1 MSQTNPTPVRT
12 RFAPSPSGPL
22 HVGGARTALFCWAY
36 AKAHGGSFILRIED
50 TDQKRSSD
58 AACQALMHDL
68 RWLGIDWD
76 EGPEFDGMGGGD
88 FGPYFCSKRLDIYQ
102 QYIEQLID
110 EGKAYR
116 AFETPQ
122 ELDAARNDAKRQKRG
137 YRYDR
142 AALKLDRTTIQ
153 TYLDENRPYVVR
165 FKLPNDEPI
174 VVRDEVRGEVT
185 VDPKEMDDFVI
196 LKADGYPTY
205 HFAVVIDD
213 ELMGVTH
220 ILRGQE
226 HLNNTAKHVLLQDA
240 LDFRRPVFAHLSL
253 IFNPDGSKMS
263 KREKAKVARKA
274 AIEYLDGKSAEERES
289 WIARLVSLD
298 KKPGDLLPD
307 DKRRHTHLAL
317 PVGHLFTADEFAEF
331 YEHFIESENDEVGI
345 AHVIADDLGVDLPE
359 IDVQDFRLSGYLPE
373 VLVNY
378 LALLGWSPG
387 NDIEKF
393 DREFLV
399 THFDLERLIKSHA
412 KFDRDKLLAFN
423 LDAIQAMSPPEFR
436 DRWHAHLSAYHH
448 EFVSQL
454 SAEQFD
460 MLAAANQS
468 RSKTLDDTLTS
479 SQFFIA
485 ADDAIEYEQTKAV
498 RKALCNGEPSG
509 YDHLAAIKPLL
520 TDLTDW
526 TKESIER
533 VVNDYSQEH
542 ANAKL
547 GKVAQPLRIAVSGG
561 TVSPAIF
568 DTLAILGRE
577 AVVNRIARCL
587 ACREQLFN
595 KSQA

>member
-1 MSQTNPTPVRT
+1 MSQTNPTAVRT

-22 HVGGARTALFCWAY
+22 HIGGARTALFCWAY

-50 TDQKRSSD
+50 TDRKRSSA

-76 EGPEFDGMGGGD
+76 EGPEFDGMGGGE
-88 FGPYFCSKRLDIYQ
+88 FGPYFCSKRLDIYRK
-102 QYIEQLID
+102 YIEQLID

-122 ELDAARNDAKRQKRG
+122 ELEAARNDAKRQKRG

-142 AALKLDRTTIQ
+142 SALKLDEATIQ
-153 TYLDENRPYVVR
+153 AYLDEGRPYVVR
-165 FKLPNDEPI
+165 FRLPNDEPI

-185 VDPKEMDDFVI
+185 VDPKELDDFVI

-213 ELMGVTH
+213 ELMNITH
-220 ILRGQE
+220 IIRGQE

-263 KREKAKVARKA
+263 KRDKDKTLRSAVREENIQSSPTPAISDDTWHWWSQSKDHQLDLDA
-274 AIEYLDGKSAEERES
+274 ASA
-289 WIARLVSLD
+289 
-298 KKPGDLLPD
+298 
-307 DKRRHTHLAL
+307 LADAL
-317 PVGHLFTADEFAEF
+317 
-331 YEHFIESENDEVGI
+331 
-345 AHVIADDLGVDLPE
+345 HVVLPE
-359 IDVQDFRLSGYLPE
+359 IDVDDFRRAGYLPE
-373 VLVNY
+373 VLINY

-387 NDIEKF
+387 KDVEKF
-393 DREFLV
+393 DRAFLID
-399 THFDLERLIKSHA
+399 HFDLDRIIKSHA

-423 LDAIQAMSPPEFR
+423 LDAIQAMSPRQFR
-436 DRWHAHLSAYHH
+436 DRWHAHLTAYHRD
-448 EFVSQL
+448 FVSHL
-454 SAEQFD
+454 SDEQFD
-460 MLAAANQS
+460 MLAAANHS
-468 RSKTLDDTLTS
+468 RSKTLDDTVKS
-479 SQFFIA
+479 SQFFIM

-498 RKALCNGEPSG
+498 RKALCNGDPSG

-520 TDLTDW
+520 ADLTDW
-526 TKESIER
+526 TKHSIER
-533 VVNDYSQEH
+533 VVDNYSHEH

-547 GKVAQPLRIAVSGG
+547 GTVAQPLRIAVSGG

-587 ACREQLFN
+587 ACREELFN

>member
-1 MSQTNPTPVRT
+1 MPTIRISDDTWQWWSQ
-12 RFAPSPSGPL
+12 SKDHQL
-22 HVGGARTALFCWAY
+22 
-36 AKAHGGSFILRIED
+36 
-50 TDQKRSSD
+50 
-58 AACQALMHDL
+58 DL
-68 RWLGIDWD
+68 
-76 EGPEFDGMGGGD
+76 
-88 FGPYFCSKRLDIYQ
+88 
-102 QYIEQLID
+102 
-110 EGKAYR
+110 
-116 AFETPQ
+116 
-122 ELDAARNDAKRQKRG
+122 
-137 YRYDR
+137 
-142 AALKLDRTTIQ
+142 
-153 TYLDENRPYVVR
+153 
-165 FKLPNDEPI
+165 
-174 VVRDEVRGEVT
+174 
-185 VDPKEMDDFVI
+185 DD
-196 LKADGYPTY
+196 
-205 HFAVVIDD
+205 
-213 ELMGVTH
+213 
-220 ILRGQE
+220 
-226 HLNNTAKHVLLQDA
+226 
-240 LDFRRPVFAHLSL
+240 S
-253 IFNPDGSKMS
+253 
-263 KREKAKVARKA
+263 
-274 AIEYLDGKSAEERES
+274 
-289 WIARLVSLD
+289 
-298 KKPGDLLPD
+298 
-307 DKRRHTHLAL
+307 LAL
-317 PVGHLFTADEFAEF
+317 ADAMN
-331 YEHFIESENDEVGI
+331 I
-345 AHVIADDLGVDLPE
+345 DLPE
-359 IDVQDFRLSGYLPE
+359 IDVDDFRRAGYLPE

-387 NDIEKF
+387 NDLEKF
-393 DREFLV
+393 DRKFLV
-399 THFDLERLIKSHA
+399 AHFDLDRLIKSHA

-436 DRWHAHLSAYHH
+436 DRWLAHLSAYHP

-468 RSKTLDDTLTS
+468 RSKTLDDTVKS

-498 RKALCNGEPSG
+498 RKALCNGDPSG

-526 TKESIER
+526 TKESIEG